1 MAIIKAKVKDSTHLE
16 LESEI
21 DTAET
26 EVYVKILGKSVV
38 ESAEGAW
45 GLDMD
50 SKEFVTK
57 LRKSTRL
64 TRL

>member
-1 MAIIKAKVKDSTHLE
+1 MAIIKAKVKDSMHLE

-21 DTAET
+21 ETAET
-26 EVYVKILGKSVV
+26 EVYVKILGRRVV

-45 GLDMD
+45 GYDVD
-50 SKEFVTK
+50 SKEFVNR

-64 TRL
+64 NGL